1 MCLVV
6 ACLSELS
13 AAGAELQSRISE
25 LERQL
30 ATLTQ
35 QVGAKDGEVQAL
47 AQLLEAERVRAV

>member
-1 MCLVV
+1 MVV